1 MAGQADVHGP
11 VRVQLL
17 THMLQF
23 VYESLLN
30 GEQADDTISSL
41 NAEVEDLP
49 REEFTL
55 QTILVQHQEE
65 QGHSLQVDGEEG
77 GEKRNKTALLSLT
90 RLLSYAY
97 IVYH

>member
-1 MAGQADVHGP
+1 MTLYVYTFP
-11 VRVQLL
+11 
-17 THMLQF
+17 THMLLI
-23 VYESLLN
+23 VYEGLLY

-77 GEKRNKTALLSLT
+77 GEK
-90 RLLSYAY
+90 
-97 IVYH
+97 

>member
-1 MAGQADVHGP
+1 MTVKVAMNEIRMFSTPSLSRWLDRLMSMTLYVYK
-11 VRVQLL
+11 LL

-49 REEFTL
+49 REEITL
-55 QTILVQHQEE
+55 QTILAQQHR
-65 QGHSLQVDGEEG
+65 
-77 GEKRNKTALLSLT
+77 RNKATLFK
-90 RLLSYAY
+90 
-97 IVYH
+97 